1 MKVRELLQYEIW
13 SKETSRKIL
22 SPIGKCLKWVAI
34 VSGSLAVLIWIVY
47 VIESAGWLDSRRK
60 GTPEEPALAQIVELE
75 KLIDCNCDQFVVVD
89 GKAHSVLTVATQK
102 AWTLRD
108 HSVAFELWFYLTE
121 VEQKQEGDLREAQ
134 AKAIVQQRHLQWH
147 SNPELEQKD
156 RSLRRELFSTFRLEL
171 HKELD

>member
-1 MKVRELLQYEIW
+1 MKIRELLRYEIW

-34 VSGSLAVLIWIVY
+34 VSGSLAVLLAIAY
-47 VIESAGWLDSRRK
+47 VIESHWLTYGERGAGR
-60 GTPEEPALAQIVELE
+60 TALTQIEELE

-89 GKAHSVLTVATQK
+89 GKAHSVLTLATQK
-102 AWTLRD
+102 AWTIRD

-134 AKAIVQQRHLQWH
+134 AKAIVEQRHLQWH
-147 SNPELEQKD
+147 SNPELEQRD
-156 RSLRRELFSTFRLEL
+156 RSLRLELFSTFRLEL